1 MSRGTLAGVAL
12 GASLVASAAD
22 LGQLWAANAGRPSL
36 RLSAPPGWVIVV
48 ATVAGAA
55 AIPLYGLGYAARAR
69 DGRAT
74 APRRAAGV
82 EGLGVAFAVLG
93 GVVHA
98 VTGVL
103 IWAGVGAIASGLDP
117 LQGILA
123 SGPIVLSLWG
133 LAGVALLGAA
143 ACEAALPQTPW
154 RRLLNPAVLLV
165 VLAVLARALPLPWRD
180 LLGPASVN
188 LAHVAFFASLL
199 GIESRAGST

>member
-1 MSRGTLAGVAL
+1 
-12 GASLVASAAD
+12 
-22 LGQLWAANAGRPSL
+22 
-36 RLSAPPGWVIVV
+36 
-48 ATVAGAA
+48 
-55 AIPLYGLGYAARAR
+55 
-69 DGRAT
+69 
-74 APRRAAGV
+74 
-82 EGLGVAFAVLG
+82 VAFAVLG

-117 LQGILA
+117 LQGILT

-143 ACEAALPQTPW
+143 ACEAALPQTPG
-154 RRLLNPAVLLV
+154 RRLLNPVVLLV
-165 VLAVLARALPLPWRD
+165 VLAVLARALPLPWCD

-199 GIESRAGST
+199 GIESRADST